1 MTVNGTLTPTE
12 ILAALTG
19 AGLDV
24 YQMPGWRDRCR
35 CHTGSHER
43 SVGRRAAFG
52 PTLGV
57 MWHHTAGPML
67 GGQAAIDYTRNILI
81 NGNGATVGPLC
92 LAGIDKDG
100 RILLVGAGR
109 ANHAGGMSAAAR
121 DALRNGTLGT
131 SGDRNLRGRGV
142 DGNTI
147 TVGWEILAPH
157 APNSTQR
164 QAAIAATAA
173 ILRALGK
180 PGSAIIGHGEAS
192 DQRDFS
198 DPGLDMGAVRR
209 DVTRLLADPA
219 RPVTPVTP
227 VQEDDDMPY
236 TEQQLK
242 AIIRDTMHEIM
253 GGGYNAATQK
263 ALGDALASERGHTL
277 AAQAAQK
284 AISDWSRIPQAL
296 AAISAKVGAQVDEKT
311 LAAAIVAGLTGEV
324 RDAVRDAA
332 TQGGSPDA
340 IADRVVARLGEA
352 LTQS

>member
-1 MTVNGTLTPTE
+1 MLTPSE

-43 SVGRRAAFG
+43 GIGRRASFG
-52 PTLGV
+52 PLLGV

-67 GGQAAIDYTRNILI
+67 SGQAAIDYTQNILI
-81 NGNGATVGPLC
+81 AGNGHTVGPLC
-92 LAGIDKDG
+92 LAGIDADG

-109 ANHAGGMSAAAR
+109 ANHAGGISAAAR
-121 DALRNGTLGT
+121 DALRLGTLGT
-131 SGDRNLRGRGV
+131 SGSRNLRGRGV

-157 APNSTQR
+157 APNARQR
-164 QAAIAATAA
+164 QAGITATAA
-173 ILRALGK
+173 ILQALRL
-180 PGSAIIGHGEAS
+180 PGVATIGHGEAS

-209 DVTRLLADPA
+209 DVTALLSDPA
-219 RPVTPVTP
+219 RPI
-227 VQEDDDMPY
+227 EEDDMPY
-236 TEQQLK
+236 TPDQLK
-242 AIIRDTMHEIM
+242 SIIRDTLHEVM

-263 ALGDALASERGHTL
+263 AVGDALASTRGHTL

-284 AISDWSRIPQAL
+284 AIVEWSQIPANLAALQKQVGAPIDMQAL
-296 AAISAKVGAQVDEKT
+296 AAAT
-311 LAAAIVAGLTGEV
+311 AAALAPELRAALADVGIQDPETVA
-324 RDAVRDAA
+324 DAVVD
-332 TQGGSPDA
+332 
-340 IADRVVARLGEA
+340 RLGKA
-352 LTQS
+352 LTKEDAS